1 MIVRRPPSTAFD
13 SDPAQEHE
21 RQFFGTIMLN
31 VGVQRQSGGW
41 A

>member
-1 MIVRRPPSTAFD
+1 MIVRRPHATVFG

-21 RQFFGTIMLN
+21 RQLFKAIMLN